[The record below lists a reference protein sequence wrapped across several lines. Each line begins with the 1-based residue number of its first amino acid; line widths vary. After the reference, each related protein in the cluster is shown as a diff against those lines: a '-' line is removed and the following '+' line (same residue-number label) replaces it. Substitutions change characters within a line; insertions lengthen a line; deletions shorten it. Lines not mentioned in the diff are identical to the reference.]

1 MFAELPRMERR
12 SMSLG
17 SRLHSLGGPQKPKMG
32 RAVSHQK
39 FSILNEL
46 EKGQL

>member
-1 MFAELPRMERR
+1 
-12 SMSLG
+12 MSVG
-17 SRLHSLGGPQKPKMG
+17 SRLHSLGG
-32 RAVSHQK
+32 SHKSKIGKAASYQK

>member
-1 MFAELPRMERR
+1 
-12 SMSLG
+12 MSLG
-17 SRLHSLGGPQKPKMG
+17 SRLHSLGVPQKTKLG
-32 RAVSHQK
+32 KAASYQK

>member
-1 MFAELPRMERR
+1 
-12 SMSLG
+12 MSVG
-17 SRLHSLGGPQKPKMG
+17 SRLHTLGGPHKSKTG
-32 RAVSHQK
+32 RVLSYQK

>member
-1 MFAELPRMERR
+1 
-12 SMSLG
+12 MSVG
-17 SRLHSLGGPQKPKMG
+17 SRLHSLGGSQKSKVG
-32 RAVSHQK
+32 KAVSNQK